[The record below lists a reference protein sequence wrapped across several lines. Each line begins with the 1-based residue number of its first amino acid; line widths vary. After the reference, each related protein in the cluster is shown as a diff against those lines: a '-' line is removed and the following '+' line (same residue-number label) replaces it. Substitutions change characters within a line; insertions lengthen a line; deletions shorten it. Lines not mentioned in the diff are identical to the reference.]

1 MRRMGES
8 VKTNVRHSSIP
19 EFVFV
24 CGAVGSGNT
33 FMFGSLT
40 KDKHVY
46 GINEDGLGHTMQNFL
61 RPENAST
68 CPHALDELVAL
79 MHRLRHDRRTLI
91 LKTPSNIR
99 FATDIRKYFPSSRF
113 IVMIREPHAAVVSGI
128 SRHGE
133 RYSIED
139 IARIWLSDYEHLD
152 KTGDDSVVITFDE
165 LVSDPSGALSRV
177 GEFLPLGDEVF
188 TYANRVNRPDRSTAE
203 WWKSK
208 VDESMQREVERWVA
222 ELGLAEIYQ
231 AAQGNAG
238 ENKLQDGPRF
248 RGAPARNRFLAR
260 LVVAKKEL
268 FRVWY
273 RLTR

>member
-1 MRRMGES
+1 MTTDARRS
-8 VKTNVRHSSIP
+8 PIP

-40 KDKHVY
+40 KDEHVY
-46 GINEDGLGHTMQNFL
+46 GINEDGLGTTMRNFL

-68 CPHALDELVAL
+68 CPHAIDEFVAFV
-79 MHRLRHDRRTLI
+79 HRLRHDRRTLI

-99 FATDIRKYFPSSRF
+99 FATNIREYLPNSRF

-139 IARIWLSDYEHLD
+139 IARIWLSDYEHLAEA
-152 KTGDDSVVITFDE
+152 GDDSVVITFDE
-165 LVSDPSGALSRV
+165 LVSDPTAALSRV
-177 GEFLPLGDEVF
+177 AEFLPLGPEVF
-188 TYANRVNRPDRSTAE
+188 TYATRVNRPDRSTSE

-208 VDESMQREVERWVA
+208 IDEPVQHEVERWVA
-222 ELGLAEIYQ
+222 KLGLAEIYR
-231 AAQGNAG
+231 AAQGNAAAH
-238 ENKLQDGPRF
+238 GP
-248 RGAPARNRFLAR
+248 GARVTQRDALAGYRFLAP
-260 LVVAKKEL
+260 LVAARKQV
-268 FRVWY
+268 FRAWY